1 MDLLNVC
8 VWETDTA
15 ISSGLWVQG
24 PAPTL
29 IPTKMWKFSSF
40 PPPRLK
46 AVSQE
51 QQRHRNSLREPS
63 HCPALVWNLASELPF
78 LAGVTDAE
86 LSQASLRSL
95 QMDTWVGARAG
106 WKLELSVVGY
116 LLAWLWGQLQNSR
129 SEHGCACPSTL
140 WSPLNTAAAAEGTW
154 GSTASRWSQATKN
167 ISFVFQQNP
176 PLIKSP
182 GLH

>member
-1 MDLLNVC
+1 MYDGLVKC
-8 VWETDTA
+8 MCGWETDTA

-29 IPTKMWKFSSF
+29 LPTKMWKFSSF
-40 PPPRLK
+40 TPSRLK

-51 QQRHRNSLREPS
+51 QQRQGNISREPS
-63 HCPALVWNLASELPF
+63 HCPASELPF
-78 LAGVTDAE
+78 LGCVTDAE

-106 WKLELSVVGY
+106 CKLELSVVGY
-116 LLAWLWGQLQNSR
+116 LLAWLWGQLQNTR
-129 SEHGCACPSTL
+129 AEHGCALPSTL

-154 GSTASRWSQATKN
+154 GSTAS
-167 ISFVFQQNP
+167 
-176 PLIKSP
+176 L
-182 GLH
+182 